1 MRWARSGMDPGRR
14 LKSGREC
21 VRRLDVYYNSH
32 GFDCVAG
39 TLIRRSGWVITNL
52 GSPWAPVAINERG
65 QVVGDF
71 GRGFMGYTT
80 PPDWRA
86 VLWQDGRITF
96 LAPPGFGHAQAI
108 NDAGQIIGWNTTPA
122 GVQQNFIWRDGV
134 RTDLGALH
142 PIGLNESG
150 HVAGNSQASSGA
162 YNPGDV
168 SHLHASLWNDGTLTT
183 LNIPTDATSTVADD
197 TPEVINAR
205 GQVLMNGGDGT
216 TRGWKVWENGVLT
229 DIGGPGVT
237 HAVAINE
244 SGQILLR
251 GSNSKGSSRGFLW
264 ERGVLRNIG
273 TLGGRETNPRAIND
287 RGQIVG
293 QSQTK
298 NGSYHAFLWENG
310 KMRDLGTLGGQ
321 VSGAVAINNRRSVGR
336 RLRRSSP
343 RQPARVPVAERPTTR
358 PLAHH
363 GQPLRRPQSTTAA
376 RSSAPLAEPS
386 AETTSFTGKPPSCGL
401 WRVARSAAARR
412 HKPPGHDR
420 VSWCPSAAVFLGGN
434 SSVTPAMDF
443 SP

>member
-1 MRWARSGMDPGRR
+1 MVIAAVMVLADVGASSQTTGRR
-14 LKSGREC
+14 AAACAVGTVKASIEGSVVCLKSGREC
-21 VRRLDVYYNSH
+21 VSRLDTDYQRL
-32 GFDCVAG
+32 GFDCIAG
-39 TLIRRSGWVITNL
+39 VLIRRSGWVITEL
-52 GSPWAPVAINERG
+52 GSPWVPVAINERG

-86 VLWQDGRITF
+86 VLWQNGQITF
-96 LAPPGFGHAQAI
+96 LAPPGYGHAQAI
-108 NDAGQIIGWNTTPA
+108 NDAGQIIGWNTTRA
-122 GVQQNFIWRDGV
+122 GVRQNFTWRDGV

-150 HVAGNSQASSGA
+150 QVAGNSQASSGA
-162 YNPGDV
+162 YNPGDA
-168 SHLHASLWNDGTLTT
+168 SHLDASLWNDGTLTT

-197 TPEVINAR
+197 TSEVINAR

-229 DIGGPGVT
+229 DIDGPGVT

-251 GSNSKGSSRGFLW
+251 GANRKGTQGFLW
-264 ERGVLRNIG
+264 ERGILRNIG

-298 NGSYHAFLWENG
+298 NGSYHAFLWANG

-321 VSGAVAINNRRSVGR
+321 VSGAVAINNRGQVVGTSLTKRPGNLHAFLWQNGRLRDLSPLTTVNRSVA
-336 RLRRSSP
+336 
-343 RQPARVPVAERPTTR
+343 PAINDR
-358 PLAHH
+358 
-363 GQPLRRPQSTTAA
+363 GQIVGTISRTIGGNRFLHT
-376 RSSAPLAEPS
+376 E
-386 AETTSFTGKPPSCGL
+386 
-401 WRVARSAAARR
+401 
-412 HKPPGHDR
+412 
-420 VSWCPSAAVFLGGN
+420 AAVMWTVPSG
-434 SSVTPAMDF
+434 P
-443 SP
+443 